1 MYNFSLSFLASKM
14 VSSSSAILMLLTVM
28 LVAVSALPSP
38 NDTPTVDEEE
48 AKKIKKE
55 VKEMMKVINEC
66 LKKEGDF
73 NRTEGTINGKKIN
86 KFLSESKENWEKMDK
101 CMQGSEL
108 YKQCIEGKCKEK
120 YDAKKFGKNF
130 YKCIMACEEKEEKKA
145 GIKSKEEVEV
155 H

>member
-1 MYNFSLSFLASKM
+1 
-14 VSSSSAILMLLTVM
+14 MLLTVM

-73 NRTEGTINGKKIN
+73 NSTEGTINGKKIN
-86 KFLSESKENWEKMDK
+86 KFLAESKENWEKMDK

-120 YDAKKFGKNF
+120 YDAKKFGKIF

-145 GIKSKEEVEV
+145 GIKSKEEFEV
-155 H
+155 KG